1 MNEALANY
9 RFHEAAFN
17 IYHFFWHEFCDWYLE
32 FIKPRFK
39 EEESAPVARSV
50 LALALDQVLR
60 LFHPF
65 VPFITEVLW
74 ERLNAQCPVRGL
86 EMPIVS
92 PDFLISAA
100 WPERTP
106 EWEDGSIEADFA
118 LLEDV
123 IRSVR
128 EFRSLHNIAPSR
140 RLEALIKAAGRSAD
154 ILRQMKPLILHM
166 ANLTSLDVAVDI
178 KRQVTAATL
187 VVGDMEIYLA
197 GLVDT
202 DKERQRLNSKR
213 GKLLEDARKDEAK
226 LSNES
231 FVSRAPADVVEKE
244 RQRLKDLQAQ
254 IELID
259 ANLKAL

>member
-1 MNEALANY
+1 
-9 RFHEAAFN
+9 
-17 IYHFFWHEFCDWYLE
+17 
-32 FIKPRFK
+32 
-39 EEESAPVARSV
+39 
-50 LALALDQVLR
+50 
-60 LFHPF
+60 
-65 VPFITEVLW
+65 
-74 ERLNAQCPVRGL
+74 
-86 EMPIVS
+86 MPIVS
-92 PDFLISAA
+92 PELLISAA
-100 WPERTP
+100 WPERKP
-106 EWEDGSIEADFA
+106 DWEDGQIDADFL
-118 LLEDV
+118 LLENV
-123 IRSVR
+123 IRSIR

-140 RLEALIKAAGRSAD
+140 KLEALIKAAGRSAD

-202 DKERQRLNSKR
+202 DKERERLNSKR
-213 GKLLEDARKDEAK
+213 GKLLEDARKAEAK

-231 FVSRAPADVVEKE
+231 FVSRAPANVVEKE

-254 IELID
+254 IELLD